1 MDKQGPLP
9 SLYLSIQNP
18 TPMVKD
24 LTTISERMYTQ
35 MVMKVTCPPLPA
47 SQPSDF
53 LVSNKNPCDNSLW
66 HPDKNAENVGEF
78 SETNIQQTTEDSSGR
93 KYSRGRFSCWQRL
106 RKFGTRINQEQDP
119 HHVEEDAHSCGY
131 NKLVGCCCDRRM
143 HWGLLHPTSNWIWSC
158 VSSLS
163 AEFREII

>member
-47 SQPSDF
+47 SQPSDI

-93 KYSRGRFSCWQRL
+93 KHSRGGCTGAFFIQLQTESGAAFLHYQQSL
-106 RKFGTRINQEQDP
+106 E
-119 HHVEEDAHSCGY
+119 
-131 NKLVGCCCDRRM
+131 KL
-143 HWGLLHPTSNWIWSC
+143 SNLERNLNHEPKNAAEL
-158 VSSLS
+158 SS
-163 AEFREII
+163 